1 MEDHTDSHINPYRL
15 GVLKQA
21 RDKDEQIRIWK
32 RDGTVQATQLL
43 KKLLN
48 TKKIAV
54 KSKRLGVT

>member
-1 MEDHTDSHINPYRL
+1 MEADTDSPVNPYRL
-15 GVLKQA
+15 DVLKQA

-32 RDGTVQATQLL
+32 RDRTVQATPLL

-54 KSKRLGVT
+54 EI